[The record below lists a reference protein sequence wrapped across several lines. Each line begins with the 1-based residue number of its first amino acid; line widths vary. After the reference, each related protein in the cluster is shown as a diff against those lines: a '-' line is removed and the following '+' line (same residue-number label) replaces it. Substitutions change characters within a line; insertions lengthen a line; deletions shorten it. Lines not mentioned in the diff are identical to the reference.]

1 MFLGKSG
8 LSVWFDKVWE
18 GIWENQVL
26 SISSTKEIAR
36 LHTTGGTHW
45 FVHVL
50 VEKITSQVYLV
61 HWSVHV
67 LVEKITS
74 QVYLVRWLVVE
85 SKIANKD
92 IFNIFILILV
102 FLKFGKFYQV
112 NWQVSSV
119 SRLVI
124 HFSSISL

>member
-74 QVYLVRWLVVE
+74 QVYLVHWSVHVLVEKITSQVYLVRWLVVE
-85 SKIANKD
+85 SKIAN
-92 IFNIFILILV
+92 
-102 FLKFGKFYQV
+102 
-112 NWQVSSV
+112 
-119 SRLVI
+119 
-124 HFSSISL
+124 